1 MLDWLN
7 EKEMAKKLETA
18 ISTVIREQKVKT
30 YDMGG
35 NNTSLEVSEEVT
47 RKF

>member
-7 EKEMAKKLETA
+7 EKEMAQKLENA
-18 ISTVIREQKVKT
+18 IATVIREEKIKT

-35 NNTSLEVSEEVT
+35 TNTSLEVADEVIT
-47 RKF
+47 KF